1 MFVGKQYFSTCW
13 GSWCWNLCNL
23 VLFVTRKFH
32 SLHHWRCFASCFGH
46 LDFCHRSYVSL
57 QKFSGR
63 FFTFF
68 LSSIYLQSKPLK
80 AALWI
85 ASKMRWWL
93 RALLYV
99 GLAIFFVAM
108 CFGIGNLVSMF
119 MRKTKLLTFSL
130 NFLVGGGGVLYGL
143 GSFQHKRNT
152 GGALF

>member
-1 MFVGKQYFSTCW
+1 MVDPENQESSDAGEPQVPWLVKWGAKGLSLAGAVGVGISAI
-13 GSWCWNLCNL
+13 WC
-23 VLFVTRKFH
+23 
-32 SLHHWRCFASCFGH
+32 
-46 LDFCHRSYVSL
+46 
-57 QKFSGR
+57 
-63 FFTFF
+63 F
-68 LSSIYLQSKPLK
+68 LSLANFIPCIIGGVSQVVSAILIFVIEVTFLFKNSQSKPLK

-119 MRKTKLLTFSL
+119 ML
-130 NFLVGGGGVLYGL
+130 GGGGVLYGI

>member
-1 MFVGKQYFSTCW
+1 MPENPKFLGLSN
-13 GSWCWNLCNL
+13 G
-23 VLFVTRKFH
+23 VLKD
-32 SLHHWRCFASCFGH
+32 S
-46 LDFCHRSYVSL
+46 
-57 QKFSGR
+57 
-63 FFTFF
+63 
-68 LSSIYLQSKPLK
+68 SKPLK

-119 MRKTKLLTFSL
+119 ML
-130 NFLVGGGGVLYGL
+130 GGGGVLYGI